1 MKKSFLNAVLIGS
14 LLAVPAAS
22 FVSCDDYDDDI
33 QSLQAQINALG
44 GTTVSTDALEAKLSA
59 LDAQIATLNT
69 AKTSLES
76 ELSAA
81 KTDANTA
88 AANALSAA
96 QSAQAAAQTAAQAA
110 QGAQGTADAAAAA
123 ATAAQAKADQAN
135 SDLQTAL
142 QRVATLEAKVSSLE
156 TAVSEL
162 KSAKDAANTEIAAIK
177 DRLNS
182 VENKAAG
189 AATAAELT
197 AVKNELATQITAL
210 ESSLTSQLSAVGARI
225 DQIDTK
231 LNQIESTYVSKS
243 DLQTQINAVN
253 QQAAALQAAIDANTA
268 LINGINTTI
277 SALSAKDAE
286 LAATI
291 AANYQTLADQIAAVN
306 AELTTAKASI
316 ESLKATVTSLQSA
329 VVTLNSE
336 KANQSALDALS
347 AELKA
352 ADTQLQQQITNLKN
366 DLGSA
371 TDNALN
377 ITALKQA
384 MESAQADIQALV
396 AKDAELLALIN
407 QKADATDVAA
417 KYAELKA
424 DVAAASAAASAE
436 LAAKAEE
443 LNTAIKAN
451 ADAIAK
457 LNEDLGKKVDQSAYD
472 AFVGKLLGDAT
483 DVVLSQSD
491 LVALKGRV
499 DNLDIA
505 LAALDA
511 KTSAADST
519 AAVALKDSV
528 ASVLGA
534 LSDSV
539 TVLKNAIAALQGISN
554 EQINVLR
561 SLVFKPSLYYRGIPA
576 QSVDRYTY
584 VGYKALT
591 KANANST
598 SIKYDGTNV
607 TGEDQGTAQ
616 TTTLDYVPIMKLQYH
631 LNPSTVDIS
640 RISSASY
647 LVNDLDYDDT
657 RANTTVQIKT
667 IFDQLSAAN
676 GILTVPSQILSGTLK
691 TVANDQQVTVAA
703 LQLHYLGTNNVDT
716 IITSDYAALVSRVY
730 SDFNLA
736 LVGSNPEF
744 HLYTKA
750 SDAIKDANDKAL
762 SVKWNSTL
770 DLATAIQTHRKL
782 DNGTDKVWDTN
793 AASGTVEQAG
803 FKYNYELIGFTQG
816 GNATSESVHAALQ
829 GAVLR
834 PQTPDAD
841 GNQQAYGADQSESSI
856 GRTPLVRVS
865 LNDTVNN
872 RVVAVG
878 YIKVQ
883 IAAVDVNTPNEV
895 KLTVDP
901 LTTNTEAFTLNCTAN
916 NKDITVKW
924 NDVETKIY
932 TALGISKADFESTY
946 KLDVDDNTNA
956 AIQYDA
962 MTITAQP
969 VASGKVIGTVTHLED
984 QADPTTN
991 VLKWSI
997 GHQEAYKLFKNNTSL
1012 KVIVRFKHEI
1022 AISTTKSVYEYV
1034 YVTLVWTPS
1043 AINITPGGKIDNS
1056 DKIPEYWYAANTDN
1070 AGFDDI
1076 HVNVDEKEK
1085 SGANITTFAKVLE
1098 NVFKADN
1105 ITITD
1110 IPSVYTDQK
1119 DANLTKDVIFAAEQ
1133 TSPVKGASGKTYY
1146 IKVATDAKSLVAG
1159 TTQSFVAASGVKVVE
1174 ITDGSDGKHTISYA
1188 DTDAAKDILNNASH
1202 SELASG
1208 KTFTAKLQVNAS
1220 KCSDVPFKLE
1230 NNTFNVKFLRPIN
1243 VTDPGTVQFTD
1254 AKGDTTAVELTFTD
1268 WRDLKFADDTWFTY
1282 YGVTAITA
1290 DVPNITTTL
1299 GGGTLGTT
1307 KLTTITSSVDFE
1319 FVAPSA
1325 PITAENLGKL
1335 VYHNNNATVRDF
1347 KIRVPLKVTYAWGDL
1362 YTYVDCSIVR
1372 TISNKPAAR

>member
-123 ATAAQAKADQAN
+123 ASAAQAKADQAN

-291 AANYQTLADQIAAVN
+291 AANYQTLVDQIAAVN
-306 AELTTAKASI
+306 ADLTTAKASI
-316 ESLKATVTSLQSA
+316 ESLKSTVTSLQSA

-561 SLVFKPSLYYRGIPA
+561 SLVFKPELYYNGIPG
-576 QSVDRYTY
+576 QRVNRF
-584 VGYKALT
+584 VYKAYTLA

-598 SIKYDGTNV
+598 SISYVGSTV
-607 TGEDQGTAQ
+607 TGGSTDAQ
-616 TTTLDYVPIMKLQYH
+616 QNGKSVDFVPIVNFQYH
-631 LNPSTVDIS
+631 LNPSTADIS
-640 RISSASY
+640 RIASENY
-647 LVNDLDYDDT
+647 LVSDLEYT
-657 RANTTVQIKT
+657 RASSTVDIVTDHSK
-667 IFDQLSAAN
+667 ISAAN
-676 GILTVPSQILSGTLK
+676 GVLTVPATIQNSNKLK
-691 TVANDQQVTVAA
+691 TVSDNEQVTVAA
-703 LQLHYLGTNNVDT
+703 LQVNYGDT
-716 IITSDYAALVSRVY
+716 LITSDYAALVSQQTK
-730 SDFNLA
+730 DFALA
-736 LVGSNPEF
+736 FAAQTTDS
-744 HLYTKA
+744 HLYTTVA
-750 SDAIKDANDKAL
+750 DAITNDAQLQVNYDGTIDLAKQVQTHYSVNGGADKA
-762 SVKWNSTL
+762 
-770 DLATAIQTHRKL
+770 
-782 DNGTDKVWDTN
+782 WDAN
-793 AASGTVEQAG
+793 AASGTVEESG
-803 FKYNYELIGFTQG
+803 FAYNYELIGFTQG
-816 GNATSESVHAALQ
+816 ANATSESVHAALQ
-829 GAVLR
+829 GSILR
-834 PQTPDAD
+834 PQTPASD
-841 GNQQAYGADQSESSI
+841 GTQQAYGADQSRSTI

-865 LNDTVNN
+865 LIDNN
-872 RVVAVG
+872 NGGLVVAVG
-878 YIKVQ
+878 YIKLKITEQV
-883 IAAVDVNTPNEV
+883 IDVNTPDSV
-895 KLTVDP
+895 LLTVDP
-901 LTTNTEAFTLNCTAN
+901 IAQSTNNFVLKCTASTETV
-916 NKDITVKW
+916 KVKW
-924 NDVETKIY
+924 NDVEHQIFTE
-932 TALGISKADFESTY
+932 LGISQKEFEDDY
-946 KLDVDDNTNA
+946 ALDVNNGE
-956 AIQYDA
+956 AIQYNKATTDA
-962 MTITAQP
+962 TAVTTP
-969 VASGKVIGTVTHLED
+969 VGTVTHTQTD
-984 QADPTTN
+984 SADPETN
-991 VLKWSI
+991 VLVWTVGS
-997 GHQEAYKLFKNNTSL
+997 QQAYQLFLNQNEI
-1012 KVIVRFKHEI
+1012 KVIVRF
-1022 AISTTKSVYEYV
+1022 TKSITVGTKTVKQYV
-1034 YVTLVWTPS
+1034 YVTLLWRPANKYLTPS
-1043 AINITPGGKIDNS
+1043 GKIENT

-1070 AGFDDI
+1070 AGLDDI

-1085 SGANITTFAKVLE
+1085 SNADITTFAKVLE
-1098 NVFKADN
+1098 NVFKGDK
-1105 ITITD
+1105 ITIKG
-1110 IPSVYTDQK
+1110 INSVYTDQQ
-1119 DANLTKDVIFAAEQ
+1119 DANLTKDVIFASTQ
-1133 TSPVKGASGKTYY
+1133 TSPVYGASGTKYY
-1146 IKVATDAKSLVAG
+1146 IKVAADAKSLVAG
-1159 TTQSFVAASGVKVVE
+1159 TTQSFAVASGVKVVE
-1174 ITDGSDGKHTISYA
+1174 IIPENGKQKISYVT
-1188 DTDAAKDILNNASH
+1188 TDAAKDILNNASH

-1208 KTFTAKLQVNAS
+1208 KTFTAKLQINAS
-1220 KCSDVPFKLE
+1220 NCPDVPFKLE

-1254 AKGDTTAVELTFTD
+1254 AQGDTTAVDLTFTD

-1282 YGVTAITA
+1282 YGVTAIEA

-1307 KLTTITSSVDFE
+1307 KLTTITTSVDFE

-1347 KIRVPLKVTYAWGDL
+1347 KIRVPLKITYAWGVL
-1362 YTYVDCSIVR
+1362 YSHVDCSIVR
-1372 TISNKPAAR
+1372 TLNNKPAAR

>member
-123 ATAAQAKADQAN
+123 ASAAQAKADQAN

-306 AELTTAKASI
+306 ADLTTAKASI

-396 AKDAELLALIN
+396 AKDAELLAQIN

-561 SLVFKPSLYYRGIPA
+561 SLVFKPELYYNGIPG
-576 QSVDRYTY
+576 QRVNRF
-584 VGYKALT
+584 VYKAYTLA

-598 SIKYDGTNV
+598 SISYVGATV
-607 TGEDQGTAQ
+607 TGGSTDAQ
-616 TTTLDYVPIMKLQYH
+616 QNGKSVDFVPIVNFQYH
-631 LNPSTVDIS
+631 LNPSTADIS
-640 RISSASY
+640 RIAGEKY
-647 LVNDLDYDDT
+647 LVSDLEYT
-657 RANTTVQIKT
+657 RASSTVDIVTDHSK
-667 IFDQLSAAN
+667 ISAAN
-676 GILTVPSQILSGTLK
+676 GVLTVPATIQNSNKLK
-691 TVANDQQVTVAA
+691 TVSDNDQVTVAA
-703 LQLHYLGTNNVDT
+703 LQVNYGDT
-716 IITSDYAALVSRVY
+716 LITSDYAALVSQQTK
-730 SDFNLA
+730 DFALA
-736 LVGSNPEF
+736 FAAQTTDS
-744 HLYTKA
+744 HLYTTVA
-750 SDAIKDANDKAL
+750 DAIKNDAQLQVNYDG
-762 SVKWNSTL
+762 TI
-770 DLATAIQTHRKL
+770 DLAKQVQTHYSVN
-782 DNGTDKVWDTN
+782 NGSDRAWDVN
-793 AASGTVEQAG
+793 AASGTVEESG
-803 FKYNYELIGFTQG
+803 FAYNYELIGFTQG
-816 GNATSESVHAALQ
+816 ANATSESVHAALQ
-829 GAVLR
+829 GSILR
-834 PQTPDAD
+834 PQTPDSN
-841 GNQQAYGADQSESSI
+841 GTQQAYGADQSRSTI

-865 LNDTVNN
+865 LIDNN
-872 RVVAVG
+872 NGGLVVAVG
-878 YIKVQ
+878 YIKLKITEQV
-883 IAAVDVNTPNEV
+883 IDVNTPDSV
-895 KLTVDP
+895 LVTVDP
-901 LTTNTEAFTLNCTAN
+901 IAQSTNNFVLKCTASTETV
-916 NKDITVKW
+916 KVKW
-924 NDVETKIY
+924 NDVEHQIFTQ
-932 TALGISKADFESTY
+932 LGISQKEFEDDY
-946 KLDVDDNTNA
+946 ALDVNNGE
-956 AIQYDA
+956 AIQYNRATTDA
-962 MTITAQP
+962 TAVTTP
-969 VASGKVIGTVTHLED
+969 VGTVTHTQTD
-984 QADPTTN
+984 SADPETN
-991 VLKWSI
+991 VLVWTVGS
-997 GHQEAYKLFKNNTSL
+997 QQAYQLFLNQNEI
-1012 KVIVRFKHEI
+1012 KVIVRF
-1022 AISTTKSVYEYV
+1022 TKSITVGTKTVKQYV
-1034 YVTLVWTPS
+1034 YVTLLWRPANKYLTPS
-1043 AINITPGGKIDNS
+1043 GKIENT

-1070 AGFDDI
+1070 AGLDDI

-1085 SGANITTFAKVLE
+1085 SNADITTFAKVLE
-1098 NVFKADN
+1098 NVFKGDK
-1105 ITITD
+1105 ITIKG
-1110 IPSVYTDQK
+1110 INSVYTDQQ
-1119 DANLTKDVIFAAEQ
+1119 DANLTKDVIFASTQ
-1133 TSPVKGASGKTYY
+1133 TSPVYGASGTKYY
-1146 IKVATDAKSLVAG
+1146 IKVAADAKSLVAG
-1159 TTQSFVAASGVKVVE
+1159 TTQSFAVASGVKVVE
-1174 ITDGSDGKHTISYA
+1174 ITDGTDGKHTISYA

-1208 KTFTAKLQVNAS
+1208 KTFTAKLQINAS
-1220 KCSDVPFKLE
+1220 NCPDVPFKLE

-1254 AKGDTTAVELTFTD
+1254 AQGDTTAVDLTFTD

-1282 YGVTAITA
+1282 YGVTAIEA

-1307 KLTTITSSVDFE
+1307 KLTTITTSVDFE

-1347 KIRVPLKVTYAWGDL
+1347 KIRVPLKITYAWGVL
-1362 YTYVDCSIVR
+1362 YSHVDCSIVR
-1372 TISNKPAAR
+1372 TLNNKPAAR